1 MEHDDDPTPPA
12 SRKAQLEETLKRA
25 VKMAAEDPDAFVAEC
40 KVIGQR
46 FGLTLEQVYQ
56 RIQSD
61 PDVAKLIGKEALR
74 KGIQTVGR
82 TLKERFG
89 L

>member
-1 MEHDDDPTPPA
+1 MQDDDPTPPA
-12 SRKAQLEETLKRA
+12 LSRKEQLEATLKRA
-25 VKMAAEDPDAFVAEC
+25 VELAAEDPDAFVAEC
-40 KVIGQR
+40 KAIGQR
-46 FGLTLEQVYQ
+46 FGMSLEQVYQ

-61 PDVAKLIGKEALR
+61 PDVARLIGKEALR

-82 TLKERFG
+82 TLKEKFR